1 MPARSRGRW
10 VLPVGLAALALFC
23 GAGRH
28 GDAEAQEAS
37 PGGPLFAE
45 HCASCH
51 DHPQDRI
58 PPTAA
63 LRTRAPDEVVRAL
76 RSGIMRAQAQ
86 GLSIYQMQLITAYL
100 TGVMPEES
108 RAAGPESNPCPSPA
122 GRLRLDGPAWNG
134 WGRDP
139 ANSRYQPRPGF
150 GAAEVPRL
158 RLKWAFGYRG
168 SYAYGQP
175 VVVGGRVF
183 VTSSTGRV
191 YSLDARRG
199 CTYWTYDGEAA
210 SRTAVTIAALGRGG
224 AGGAVAVF
232 GDDGANVYALDAA
245 SGELRWKVRV
255 DVHPLARITGAPKVH
270 AGRVYVPVSSLEEV
284 AAISKSYPCCTFVGK
299 VVALD
304 LATGSV
310 LWVTPLAPAPQP
322 LPPSDVGTRRFG
334 PAGAA
339 VWNSPTVDERR
350 GLLYFGTGNSY
361 TDVAIPASDA
371 IVALD
376 LRSGAVRWVRQLTPD
391 DNFVVGCPVP
401 SSCTPGSDCP
411 PRQGNCPAATG
422 PDFDFGASVIL
433 ARTAGGRE
441 LLLASQK
448 SGVVYG
454 LDPAREGA
462 VLWRRQVGDGSP
474 LGGIEWGAAV
484 DATRVYAPISDV
496 LAPAGAGRAGLA
508 AIEVA
513 TGKLAW
519 RVDAPRGQCAWSVKL
534 CPTGFVQAASVMP
547 GVVFAG
553 ALDGHLRAF
562 DAASGAL
569 VWDYDTAH
577 PHPSVNGIVAEGG
590 SLDLGGAVIVDGTL
604 YVNSGYGRLIGQPG
618 NALLAF
624 SVDGR

>member
-1 MPARSRGRW
+1 MPARTGGRLA
-10 VLPVGLAALALFC
+10 LPAALTAFALLC
-23 GAGRH
+23 SPGLRR
-28 GDAEAQEAS
+28 DAAAEEVS
-37 PGGPLFAE
+37 PGGSLFAE

-58 PPTAA
+58 PPTAM
-63 LRTRAPDEVVRAL
+63 LRTRAPEEVVRAL
-76 RSGIMRAQAQ
+76 RSGIMRAQTQ
-86 GLSIYQMQLITAYL
+86 GLSIYQMQLITDYL

-108 RAAGPESNPCPSPA
+108 RAAGPESNPCPSPPGA
-122 GRLRLDGPAWNG
+122 LRPGGPAWNG
-134 WGRDP
+134 WGRDL

-150 GAAEVPRL
+150 DAADVPRL
-158 RLKWAFGYRG
+158 KLKWAFGYRG

-175 VVVGGRVF
+175 VVAGGRLF

-191 YSLDARRG
+191 YALDARTG
-199 CTYWTYDGEAA
+199 CTYWTYDAEAA
-210 SRTAVTIAALGRGG
+210 SRTAVTIANLDRRGSRG
-224 AGGAVAVF
+224 AAAVF
-232 GDDGANVYALDAA
+232 GDDGANVYALDAE
-245 SGELRWKVRV
+245 SGALRWKVHVDEHPHARV
-255 DVHPLARITGAPKVH
+255 TGAPKVH

-284 AAISKSYPCCTFVGK
+284 AAINKSYPCCTFVGK
-299 VVALD
+299 VLALD
-304 LATGSV
+304 LGSGRV

-334 PAGAA
+334 PAGAS

-350 GLLYFGTGNSY
+350 GLLYVGTGNSY
-361 TDVAIPASDA
+361 TDVAVPNSDA
-371 IVALD
+371 IIALD
-376 LRSGAVRWVRQLTPD
+376 LGSGAVRWVRQLTAG

-401 SSCTPGSDCP
+401 STCTPGSDCP
-411 PRQGNCPAATG
+411 PRRGNCPAATG

-433 ARTAGGRE
+433 ARPAGGRE

-448 SGVVYG
+448 SGIVYG
-454 LDPAREGA
+454 LDPARDGA
-462 VLWRRQVGDGSP
+462 LLWQQRVGDGSP
-474 LGGIEWGAAV
+474 LGGIEWGAAA
-484 DATRVYAPISDV
+484 DARYLYAPISDV
-496 LAPAGAGRAGLA
+496 LAPPGAGRAGLVA
-508 AIEVA
+508 VEAA
-513 TGKLAW
+513 TGKVAW
-519 RVDAPRGQCAWSVKL
+519 RVDAPRGQCAWSAKL
-534 CPTGFVQAASVMP
+534 CPTGFVQAVSVIP

-562 DAASGAL
+562 DAANGAL

-577 PHPSVNGIVAEGG
+577 SYASVNGIAAEGG